1 MEKILA
7 FSAIICA
14 FVFGLC
20 YVWLDKRKFSQKP
33 WNIVFKLFMQ
43 IIGIASYVC
52 CFLSLSLG
60 ALDTPWWATAIISIL
75 PVAIL
80 TVCGCITLAWRDEF
94 MQIAQNGFKSENK
107 SFLREC
113 IIFAAILIAGSVFIS
128 YFSIPAPI
136 VLYPALI
143 LIMGGISCIIIGIV
157 LLACFSI
164 LKLILYVLK
173 NFKNIGKKYW
183 KWLTN

>member
-1 MEKILA
+1 MEKILTL
-7 FSAIICA
+7 SAIICA
-14 FVFGLC
+14 FIFGLC
-20 YVWLDKRKFSQKP
+20 CVWLDERKFSQKP
-33 WNIVFKLFMQ
+33 WSIVFKLFTQ

-60 ALDTPWWATAIISIL
+60 AQDTPCWVTAITSIL

-80 TVCGCITLAWRDEF
+80 TVCGCMSLAWRDEF
-94 MQIAQNGFKSENK
+94 MQIAQNGFKNENK
-107 SFLREC
+107 SLLWEC
-113 IIFAAILIAGSVFIS
+113 SIVAAILIAGSVFIS
-128 YFSIPAPI
+128 YFSIQAPI

-157 LLACFSI
+157 LLVCFGI
-164 LKLILYVLK
+164 FKLILYVLK
-173 NFKNIGKKYW
+173 NFKNIGKIYW